1 MTLRHVSQYLFLYHL
16 FLIVFILVSMYKD
29 NLFKNDSKAAI
40 FEECASFNPFLSAIE
55 DHSAITSKPPWALIS
70 VRALQVAA

>member
-40 FEECASFNPFLSAIE
+40 FKKVLPSIPSSPPIE
-55 DHSAITSKPPWALIS
+55 DHSSAHPPGP
-70 VRALQVAA
+70 